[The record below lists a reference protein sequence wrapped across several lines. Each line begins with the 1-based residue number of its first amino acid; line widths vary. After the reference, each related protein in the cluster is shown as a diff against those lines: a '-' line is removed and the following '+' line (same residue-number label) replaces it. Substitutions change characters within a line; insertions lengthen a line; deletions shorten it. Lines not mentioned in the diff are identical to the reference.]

1 MPGSMTHDGG
11 MGGYGSSWDSSPVQ
25 PPKLYPEMQPEQ
37 MPRATPQIGEAE
49 GFEIREMREMRHYM
63 LNYGHRIKHEP
74 SSKELERYSDKYR
87 HNLRPTSVWGSIT
100 AAAAHAHAIF
110 PAELTQG
117 RGPSDGAKSSAR
129 SKTPT
134 NAVPKWYEQ
143 RYEKKFSQLEERE
156 KRTEQR
162 AGLASLERRRAMS
175 FGEQDGADENEFDGD
190 GEQEEELESENDYA
204 IGFEGDDDYGM
215 GDGSDGEPT
224 F

>member
-1 MPGSMTHDGG
+1 M
-11 MGGYGSSWDSSPVQ
+11 Q

-37 MPRATPQIGEAE
+37 MPRATPQIDEAD

-74 SSKELERYSDKYR
+74 SSKEVERYSDRYNHK
-87 HNLRPTSVWGSIT
+87 LRPTSVWGSVT
-100 AAAAHAHAIF
+100 AAAAHAHDIF
-110 PAELTQG
+110 PPELTRG
-117 RGPSDGAKSSAR
+117 RGAHDSAASAAR

-162 AGLASLERRRAMS
+162 AGLASLERRRSMS
-175 FGEQDGADENEFDGD
+175 FGERDGADDNEFDAD
-190 GEQEEELESENDYA
+190 GEQGEEDLDSENDYA
-204 IGFEGDDDYGM
+204 MNYADDDYGM

-224 F
+224 YE